1 MPKFYLTTAI
11 DYVNSLPHV
20 GTAYEK
26 IAADAIAR
34 YKRLAGFDTRFLMGN
49 DEHSTNVEK
58 AAREKGLDPKVY
70 CDQMAEAF
78 QAVWKRLDISYDDF
92 IRTTEPRHVKG
103 VQALFRAIVDAGDVY
118 KGKYEGHYCVSCER
132 FYPEKDLEDGKC
144 PIHHTV
150 PQWVSEENYFFKLSA
165 YGPRLLEHIRK
176 HPEFIVPESRRN
188 EIVNVIE
195 GGLEDI
201 SVSRASVAWGIPL
214 PNDPDHTIY
223 VWFDALI
230 NYITG
235 VGYPDPKGDFSRYWP
250 ADLHVIGK
258 DITRF
263 HCIIW
268 PAMLLSAKLPLPT
281 KILGH
286 GWVNFHGEKLSKSLG
301 NIVNP
306 LDIVD
311 RWGADALRYYLLK
324 EVPLFRD
331 GDFAWELFIDRYNAD
346 LANDWGN
353 LFTRTVSMIHRYR
366 AGRLAVAGAAVGAGG
381 GGGDP
386 AAEPIEGLGDL
397 IAESLREYAAA
408 MERYEIDKGIE
419 AAWSVIRRSNRL
431 VEEKAPWNLAKDPAR
446 AAELDALLATLVV
459 ALQHVALMLYP
470 VMPTKAR
477 EVWETLRLE
486 PAIER
491 AWLPQAGSLLPA
503 PSSTEAIG
511 ASKPL
516 FPRIER

>member
-1 MPKFYLTTAI
+1 MAKFYLTTAI
-11 DYVNSLPHV
+11 DYVNNLPHL

-49 DEHSTNVEK
+49 DEHSINVEK
-58 AAREKGLDPKVY
+58 AAREKGLAPQEY

-92 IRTTEPRHVKG
+92 IRTTEPRHVRG
-103 VQALFRAIVDAGDVY
+103 VQALFRAFVDAGDVT
-118 KGKYEGHYCVSCER
+118 KGKYEGFYCVGCER
-132 FYPEKDLEDGKC
+132 FYPEKDLVDGKC
-144 PIHHTV
+144 PVHKTV
-150 PQWVSEENYFFKLSA
+150 PQWLSEENHFFKLSTYA
-165 YGPRLLEHIRK
+165 PRLLELYRK
-176 HPEFIVPESRRN
+176 HPEFIIPETRRN
-188 EIVNVIE
+188 EIVNVVE

-201 SVSRASVAWGIPL
+201 SVSRASVSWGIPF
-214 PNDPDHTIY
+214 PNDPGHTVY

-235 VGYPDPKGDFSRYWP
+235 VGYPNQDGDYSKYWP

-268 PAMLLSAKLPLPT
+268 PAMLLSAKLPLPKT
-281 KILGH
+281 VLGH
-286 GWVNFHGEKLSKSLG
+286 GWVQFQGEKLSKSLG

-306 LDIVD
+306 LEIAD
-311 RWGADALRYYLLK
+311 RYGADALRYYLLK

-331 GDFAWELFIDRYNAD
+331 GDFTWELFIDRYNAD

-366 AGRLAVAGAAVGAGG
+366 AGKVAAVA
-381 GGGDP
+381 
-386 AAEPIEGLGDL
+386 PIEGLGDV
-397 IAESLREYAAA
+397 IADALRDYAAA
-408 MERYEIDKGIE
+408 LERYEIDKGIE
-419 AAWSVIRRSNRL
+419 AAWSVIRRANRL
-431 VEEKAPWNLAKDPAR
+431 VEEKAPWNLAKDLAR
-446 AAELDALLATLVV
+446 GAELDALLTTLVV
-459 ALQHVALMLYP
+459 ALQHTALMLYP
-470 VMPTKAR
+470 VMPAKAR
-477 EVWETLRLE
+477 EVWETLRLR
-486 PAIER
+486 PAMEAVR
-491 AWLPQAGSLLPA
+491 LPQAGALLPCPA
-503 PSSTEAIG
+503 SAESIG

>member
-1 MPKFYLTTAI
+1 MAKFYITTAI
-11 DYVNSLPHV
+11 DYVNNLPHL

-26 IAADAIAR
+26 VAADAIAR
-34 YKRLAGFDTRFLMGN
+34 YKRMAGFDTRFLMGN

-58 AAREKGLDPKVY
+58 AAREKGMEPQEY
-70 CDQMAEAF
+70 CDLMAEAF
-78 QAVWKRLDISYDDF
+78 KAVWKRLDISYDDF
-92 IRTTEPRHVKG
+92 IRTTEPRHVTA

-118 KGKYEGHYCVSCER
+118 KGKYEGYYCVSCER
-132 FYPEKDLEDGKC
+132 FYPEKDLVDGKC
-144 PIHHTV
+144 PVHKTV

-165 YGPRLLEHIRK
+165 YGPRLLEHIGRN
-176 HPEFIVPESRRN
+176 PEFIIPQSRRN
-188 EIVNVIE
+188 EIVNVVE
-195 GGLEDI
+195 SGLEDI
-201 SVSRASVAWGIPL
+201 SVSRASGTWGIPL
-214 PNDPDHTIY
+214 PNDPGHTVY

-230 NYITG
+230 NYVTG
-235 VGYPDPKGDFSRYWP
+235 VGYPERNGNYSKYWP

-268 PAMLLSAKLPLPT
+268 PAMLMSAKLPLPRT
-281 KILGH
+281 VLGH
-286 GWVNFHGEKLSKSLG
+286 GWVQFQGEKLSKSLG

-306 LDIVD
+306 LEIAD
-311 RWGADALRYYLLK
+311 RWGADALRYYLLR
-324 EVPLFRD
+324 EVPLSRD
-331 GDFAWELFIDRYNAD
+331 GDFTWELFIDRYNAD

-366 AGRLAVAGAAVGAGG
+366 AGKVAASA
-381 GGGDP
+381 
-386 AAEPIEGLGDL
+386 PIEGLEDV
-397 IAESLREYAAA
+397 ITSALRDYVSA

-419 AAWSVIRRSNRL
+419 AAWSVIRRANRL

-459 ALQHVALMLYP
+459 ALQHTALMLYP
-470 VMPTKAR
+470 VMPAKAR
-477 EVWETLRLE
+477 EVWETLRLT
-486 PAIER
+486 PAIEKVR
-491 AWLPQAGSLLPA
+491 LPKAGALLPCPESA
-503 PSSTEAIG
+503 VPIG